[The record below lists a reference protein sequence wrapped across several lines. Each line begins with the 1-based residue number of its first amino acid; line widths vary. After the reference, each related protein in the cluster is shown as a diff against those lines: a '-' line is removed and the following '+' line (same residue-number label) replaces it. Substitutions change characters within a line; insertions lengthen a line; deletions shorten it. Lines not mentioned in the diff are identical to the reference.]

1 MFSSGA
7 RRRLPAGIG
16 RQYTERDRHA
26 GFERNL
32 LKTARGFAG
41 DKVKVRCF
49 AANYSAQ
56 RHNSMILTGFRQPFR
71 RDGELECAGH
81 EKLVESRLAGAESF
95 ARAIQKF
102 LRDLAVEARHDY
114 REPKSAGFG
123 CMKASTRI
131 PIRSLLGHRGIM
143 RFLQKM
149 IAHRARSAPLC
160 AGGK

>member
-1 MFSSGA
+1 MFSSSA
-7 RRRLPAGIG
+7 RRRLPGGIR

-26 GFERNL
+26 AFECGL
-32 LKTARGFAG
+32 LETARRFPG
-41 DKVKVRCF
+41 DIVKVRCF
-49 AANYSAQ
+49 AANYRAQ
-56 RHNSMILTGFRQPFR
+56 RHNSVILSGFREPFR
-71 RDGELECAGH
+71 CNGELECAGH
-81 EKLVESRLAGAESF
+81 EKFVESRFASAESF

-102 LRDLAVEARHDY
+102 VRDLAVEARHDY

-123 CMKASTRI
+123 CVKASTRI